1 MLLLRLPA
9 VFPSP
14 AAAAFL
20 GEEALERLLL
30 RDGSSADEG
39 ASGAESG
46 AAVSISI
53 GIACHWHGVLIFC
66 SP

>member
-20 GEEALERLLL
+20 ARKRLSASSFEM
-30 RDGSSADEG
+30 GSSADEG
-39 ASGAESG
+39 ASGAKSG
-46 AAVSISI
+46 GVSID
-53 GIACHWHGVLIFC
+53 VL
-66 SP
+66 